1 MGLGEIFDTIIEVA
15 GNSDAGTLGRAGS
28 SNYNS
33 FVSGAEARNKARF
46 LEQQRQSYASQNS
59 SNSSGGGIGTLILG
73 AALLGGLALLGGSGN
88 DKNKTAK

>member
-1 MGLGEIFDTIIEVA
+1 MGLGEIFDTIIETA
-15 GNSDAGTLGRAGS
+15 GNSAQGLMYREAN

-33 FVSGAEARNKARF
+33 FVSGAEARNRARF
-46 LEQQRQSYASQNS
+46 NEEQRQRYASQNS

-73 AALLGGLALLGGSGN
+73 AALLGGLALLGGNN